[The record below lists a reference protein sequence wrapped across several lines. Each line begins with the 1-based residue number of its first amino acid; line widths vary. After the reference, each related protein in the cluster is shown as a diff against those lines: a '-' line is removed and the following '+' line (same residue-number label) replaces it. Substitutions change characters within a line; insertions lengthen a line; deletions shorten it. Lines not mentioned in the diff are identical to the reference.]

1 MISTLYTRVKKQFM
15 ELIFIKYESQIRMN
29 YMISLLVKLI
39 VKILKCFYLKNIF
52 VKTVTS
58 KAYEKNSWF
67 LTLLIFLRLLVKHMS
82 NV

>member
-39 VKILKCFYLKNIF
+39 VKIL
-52 VKTVTS
+52 
-58 KAYEKNSWF
+58 
-67 LTLLIFLRLLVKHMS
+67 
-82 NV
+82 